1 MLLGAWLVQLVK
13 HPTSAHSS
21 RVQAPSL
28 KINKLQ
34 KYYFIKSRASN
45 SYHFRQ
51 IYGEEQHD
59 SKLIQSLCICQ
70 GEKCCWRT
78 QTWFWIVAFFFWKGK
93 YGIIMT
99 RQRPESMADLV
110 VLINLVYFA
119 YFCSWI
125 FLPTAAVAE
134 QLFCTVSI
142 HISII
147 KVKFCSWMKRVDHM
161 DGVHVLCG
169 SYFVWICQKL

>member
-1 MLLGAWLVQLVK
+1 MRLLLHLLRIDCCIDLSPWFSLCFQCDHEKMLLGAWLVQLVK

-78 QTWFWIVAFFFWKGK
+78 QTWFWIVAFFFLKGK
-93 YGIIMT
+93 IRDNHDKT
-99 RQRPESMADLV
+99 KTW
-110 VLINLVYFA
+110 INGWSCCSHKFGL
-119 YFCSWI
+119 FCI
-125 FLPTAAVAE
+125 FL
-134 QLFCTVSI
+134 
-142 HISII
+142 
-147 KVKFCSWMKRVDHM
+147 
-161 DGVHVLCG
+161 
-169 SYFVWICQKL
+169 